1 MLSPKKCKSAGE
13 RGIYIFTIAHYLW
26 LQACHAKADYIFFNP
41 PPPLSSKYGQSVFE
55 VVLKM
60 FIPR

>member
-1 MLSPKKCKSAGE
+1 MLSPKKCKSAGK

-26 LQACHAKADYIFFNP
+26 LQACHAKADYIFSP
-41 PPPLSSKYGQSVFE
+41 PSSEYGQSVFE